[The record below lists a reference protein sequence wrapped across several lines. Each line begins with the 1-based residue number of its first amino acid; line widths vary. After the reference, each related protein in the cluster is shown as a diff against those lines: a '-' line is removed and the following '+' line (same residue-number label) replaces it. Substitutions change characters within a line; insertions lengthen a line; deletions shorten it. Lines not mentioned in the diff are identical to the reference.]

1 MHCRDVYFEKC
12 SSHPISQSILLE
24 YQVLKNHS
32 AIQNDFSLTSLQ
44 GGHIFNMATQPMC
57 LERGT
62 QMGETSTNSYSPLL
76 SRSRPSSHHTFQNLL
91 HIFPAG
97 YGGFQASSWMVWV
110 VSSSLEAEFITRD
123 LNHCM
128 GFSSM
133 WLKSS
138 LFVGGCGVLLTC
150 YTLPVANTVPLCIFV
165 FQEAMVSSQESQSN
179 YEVDNISS
187 ILDYISRLLG
197 E

>member
-1 MHCRDVYFEKC
+1 MDCRNVYFEQC
-12 SSHPISQSILLE
+12 SSHPISQRILLD

-44 GGHIFNMATQPMC
+44 GGHIFNMTTQPMC

-62 QMGETSTNSYSPLL
+62 QMWETSTNSYSALL

-97 YGGFQASSWMVWV
+97 YSGFQASSWRVWV
-110 VSSSLEAEFITRD
+110 VSSSLEAELVTRD

-133 WLKSS
+133 WLRNS
-138 LFVGGCGVLLTC
+138 
-150 YTLPVANTVPLCIFV
+150 IFV
-165 FQEAMVSSQESQSN
+165 VVES
-179 YEVDNISS
+179 YWGVITC
-187 ILDYISRLLG
+187 L
-197 E
+197 